1 MGPVSGSLRP
11 AGLVLC
17 SLPTLPLSDYC
28 SFVASPGSLTA
39 ASLPS
44 SVLPLQYFVGYLG
57 SFASTHK
64 LYEEFV
70 DVHKELAGI
79 LIRINL
85 LMELG
90 RTDTVTILSL
100 PILSSLHMEY
110 LFIYSSADDFIHQ
123 NFSVFLIEILYTL
136 NLYVSILFWEG
147 ANKWNCVFNFKFH
160 LFIADIGKMVNFC
173 ILTLCPTNLL

>member
-1 MGPVSGSLRP
+1 MLQHRLLQAAFPLFCLRSFADSESPVWGLSLGPACP

-28 SFVASPGSLTA
+28 SFVASPEVSQRQ
-39 ASLPS
+39 SPS

-110 LFIYSSADDFIHQ
+110 LFIYVVLLMISFIRIFQFSS
-123 NFSVFLIEILYTL
+123 
-136 NLYVSILFWEG
+136 
-147 ANKWNCVFNFKFH
+147 
-160 LFIADIGKMVNFC
+160 
-173 ILTLCPTNLL
+173 